1 MSGEA
6 LMAARP
12 PAHGRRRSPVA
23 NAVRDH
29 LDDVDAEVV
38 RLLLADARTPN
49 NAVARA
55 VGVAPSTALARTAAL
70 RERGVLTGARA
81 EVDPGRVGL
90 GLRALVSVRLGT
102 HDAADMQAFVARLQA
117 LPGVVDVFFLAGRD
131 DYLVHLVAPS
141 SDALRELVLEH
152 LSSHPLV
159 QHTETSLVFEHR
171 AGTDVLGLGSAGRPS

>member
-1 MSGEA
+1 MTAG
-6 LMAARP
+6 RP
-12 PAHGRRRSPVA
+12 APGRRRGAVA
-23 NAVRDH
+23 NAVRDS
-29 LDDVDAEVV
+29 LDEVDAEVV

-55 VGVAPSTALARTAAL
+55 VGVAPSTALARTASL
-70 RERGVLTGARA
+70 RERGVLVSARA

-102 HDAADMQAFVARLQA
+102 HDAADMQAFVTRLSS

-131 DYLVHLVAPS
+131 DYLVHLVAPG
-141 SDALRELVLEH
+141 SDALRELVLAH

-171 AGTDVLGLGSAGRPS
+171 PGTDPLGLEDGAAPR

>member
-1 MSGEA
+1 MTAPRSTST
-6 LMAARP
+6 
-12 PAHGRRRSPVA
+12 RRRGAVA
-23 NAVRDH
+23 NAVRDV
-29 LDDVDAEVV
+29 LDDVDAGVV

-49 NAVARA
+49 NVVARS

-70 RERGVLTGARA
+70 RERGVLVGARA
-81 EVDPGRVGL
+81 EVDPARVGL

-102 HDAADMQAFVARLQA
+102 HDAADMQAFVTRLSA

-131 DYLVHLVAPS
+131 DYLVHLVAPG
-141 SDALRELVLEH
+141 SDALRELVLAH

-171 AGTDVLGLGSAGRPS
+171 PGTDPLGLEDGAPGA

>member
-1 MSGEA
+1 MTAGRS
-6 LMAARP
+6 ARP
-12 PAHGRRRSPVA
+12 RRREPVA

-70 RERGVLTGARA
+70 RERGVITGARA

-102 HDAADMQAFVARLQA
+102 HDTADMQAFVEGLAA
-117 LPGVVDVFFLAGRD
+117 LPGVLDVFFLAGRD
-131 DYLVHLVAPS
+131 DYLVHLVSPG
-141 SDALRELVLEH
+141 SDALRELVLTS

-171 AGTDVLGLGSAGRPS
+171 PGSDPLGLGAATR